1 VQIVPSSSAYY
12 APASSVM
19 LIGLKDGDKS
29 LMMCAF
35 V

>member
-1 VQIVPSSSAYY
+1 
-12 APASSVM
+12 M